1 VRWACV
7 VSALAAAAYLLL
19 DPASADLAAQ
29 QYRAGLV
36 REAGPGL
43 WDNGWFAGH
52 PTPAYSLLFPPL
64 GAAIGVRLAGALSA
78 LAASALFA
86 CLARRRWGER
96 AGTVAAL
103 WFAAGAIATLLSG
116 RLAFLLGVAVGLAT
130 MLALQRAHHRV
141 AVALA
146 AATTLCSPVAG
157 LFVALA
163 AAAWGLAG
171 GSRGRRVRGAVVVG
185 AALAPALALGALF
198 AEGGTEPFAASAFW
212 PALAAI
218 ALVAAALPARERALR
233 LGAAIYALACV
244 AAFALPTPLGGN
256 VTRLGALL
264 AGPVTAGAVLGARPR
279 GQAGA
284 VLGARP
290 RGQAGAV
297 LGARPRGQAG
307 AMLGA
312 PPRGQAGAVLG
323 ARPRG
328 QAGAALGARPRGQAG
343 APLGAGTPGASAGP
357 RRRAWPA
364 GLPRSAWRGA
374 LAPPA
379 GGRRAL
385 AIALALPLAY
395 WQAYPAVRDVAR
407 ASGDPSTAA
416 AYHAP
421 LVRFLEGRPGSFRV
435 EIPFTE
441 NHWEA
446 AHVAPS
452 IPLARGWERQLDRRY
467 GALFYDGALGPARYR
482 AWLDERAVAYV
493 ALPDVPLDHSAR
505 AEARLIARGLPY
517 LRPVWRNA
525 HWRVFAVRRP
535 APLVEGAASAIELEP
550 DGFALRARRRGDAL
564 VRVHHTRWWAV
575 TGGHACVERAP
586 DGMTR
591 VRVLQPGAV
600 RVQAR
605 LLGSAC
611 RR

>member
-1 VRWACV
+1 VSQRLLLHSWV
-7 VSALAAAAYLLL
+7 VAALGAAAYLLL
-19 DPASADLAAQ
+19 HPPSADLAAQ
-29 QYRAGLV
+29 EYRAGLV
-36 REAGPGL
+36 RSAGLGI
-43 WDNGWFAGH
+43 WDNGWYAGH
-52 PTPAYSLLFPPL
+52 HTPAYSVLFPPL
-64 GAAIGVRLAGALSA
+64 GALLGVRLAGAL
-78 LAASALFA
+78 AAVAAAALFA
-86 CLARRRWGER
+86 RLARRHWAPAPA
-96 AGTVAAL
+96 AGAAL
-103 WFAAGAIATLLSG
+103 WFALASVATLLSG
-116 RLAFLLGVAVGLAT
+116 RLTFLLGVAVGLGAL
-130 MLALQRAHHRV
+130 LALGRGRRLPA
-141 AVALA
+141 AVLA
-146 AATTLCSPVAG
+146 VVTTLASPVAG
-157 LFVALA
+157 LFLALA
-163 AAAWGLAG
+163 IVADGLAAP
-171 GSRGRRVRGAVVVG
+171 GRRATAAIVAGG
-185 AALAPALALGALF
+185 ALAPAIALAALF
-198 AEGGTEPFAASAFW
+198 PEGGSEPFVASAFW

-218 ALVAAALPARERALR
+218 ALVAVLLPARERALR
-233 LGAAIYALACV
+233 VGAGLYALACL
-244 AAFALPTPLGGN
+244 AAFVLTTPLGGN
-256 VTRLGALL
+256 VTRLGALV
-264 AGPVTAGAVLGARPR
+264 AGPV
-279 GQAGA
+279 
-284 VLGARP
+284 
-290 RGQAGAV
+290 
-297 LGARPRGQAG
+297 
-307 AMLGA
+307 
-312 PPRGQAGAVLG
+312 
-323 ARPRG
+323 
-328 QAGAALGARPRGQAG
+328 ALGALAG
-343 APLGAGTPGASAGP
+343 
-357 RRRAWPA
+357 RRRPA
-364 GLPRSAWRGA
+364 LVA
-374 LAPPA
+374 
-379 GGRRAL
+379 
-385 AIALALPLAY
+385 ALALPLAY
-395 WQAYPAVRDVAR
+395 WQVYPAARDVAR
-407 ASGDPSTAA
+407 AAGDPSVAA

-446 AHVAPS
+446 AYVAPS